1 MWDLKYDWNGKGQNG
16 KSKRDRTWWSS
27 SSLVADVVVPPFR
40 QNDFKTPPPPRCLLL
55 LLNDVVAEAPPPP
68 PPPLL
73 DPLLLLDPIFG
84 QMCVSDRQSEV
95 SEFDWLC
102 FAVWFSYYN
111 VEWISFSSD
120 LLLHLRV
127 EWVSHFT
134 FPFLFVC
141 LVKLFLFLK
150 KRDGEGNEYD
160 YYMGKFW
167 VKGGRLFFLGEKLTL
182 KALLGALTK

>member
-55 LLNDVVAEAPPPP
+55 LLNDVVAEAP

-167 VKGGRLFFLGEKLTL
+167 VKGGRLFFWGKNLHWKHCSGLPQSK
-182 KALLGALTK
+182 